1 MTVLRFHRFP
11 QALLKGI
18 ALASF
23 ALGAQGA
30 EPQVPQSTTV
40 LAFGGANTLFV
51 ADSVG
56 GRIYAYELGGL
67 MNASDSVD
75 SAPFNLEQFGTAL
88 ADHLKVRTRDLRF
101 NDLAVHPVTKDAFVS
116 LSISVADAAPSPAIV
131 RVSADGAIHQL
142 PLQKLPS
149 TSMPLEQL
157 ADDGVTFWRAIPAST
172 FAVTDLDFADG
183 VLYVSGLSTGEFAS
197 TLRQIPYPF
206 SAQGMSTSSVEIFH
220 TAHGQQETRA
230 PIRAMTVVNLDGKP
244 TVVAAYTCTPLVTFD
259 VASLEDGKHVVGKTV
274 GELGYGNTPLEVVSF
289 TAYNA
294 EREAE
299 RFVLVINREMD
310 ADLIPLP
317 ALEAAVDA
325 PGLTE
330 VVQIGSSNGVSSMPL
345 PLGGTLQ
352 AADQDPQYLL
362 TLRRDLDSGDMELVS
377 FRKGAYMRVSTFVSE
392 YNFPDYKYDD
402 SQDGARMFQ
411 NLLKVDEGFPEAVK

>member
-1 MTVLRFHRFP
+1 MTVIPSLAMP
-11 QALLKGI
+11 SSLTVALI
-18 ALASF
+18 VTAF
-23 ALGAQGA
+23 ALNAHADEQ
-30 EPQVPQSTTV
+30 QVPESTTI
-40 LAFGGANTLFV
+40 LAFGDANTLFV
-51 ADSVG
+51 ADNAG

-67 MNASDSVD
+67 MNAADSVD

-88 ADHLKVRTRDLRF
+88 ADSLQLRSRDIRF

-116 LSISVADAAPSPAIV
+116 LTVSAGDTGPAPAIV
-131 RVSADGAIHQL
+131 RVSPDGEISQL
-142 PLQKLPS
+142 PLEKLPS
-149 TSMPLEQL
+149 TSMALQRP

-183 VLYVSGLSTGEFAS
+183 VLFVSGLSTGEFAS

-206 SAQGMSTSSVEIFH
+206 SADGNSTSSVEIFH

-230 PIRAMTVVNLDGKP
+230 PIRALTVVDLDGEA

-259 VASLEDGKHVVGKTV
+259 VASLKDGEHVVGKTV
-274 GELGYGNTPLEVVSF
+274 AELGYGNTPLEVLSF

-294 EREAE
+294 EREAQ

-317 ALEAAVDA
+317 ALTAAA
-325 PGLTE
+325 KATGLKE
-330 VVQIGSSNGVSSMPL
+330 VVQIGSNSGVSTMPL
-345 PLGGTLQ
+345 PLSGILQ

-377 FRKGAYMRVSTFVSE
+377 FRKGAYMRLSTFVSE
-392 YNFPDYKYDD
+392 YNFPDYEYDE

-411 NLLKVDEGFPEAVK
+411 NLLKMDEGFPDAVK